1 MSWKVRR
8 DRVVGGTDLPGL
20 VGIADGGSGAAIV
33 ATVGDVPDRSAAA
46 SVLAELLDGNATDYE
61 ALLASPG
68 PTVVMGSPG
77 SKDTRDKVE
86 AAIADGRL
94 AGMAVQ
100 DLPRIAA
107 ATTAGVT
114 FVDPAT
120 ASTDLDGRPD
130 RAARTA
136 WPTCRAWTTR
146 SCTSPPAM
154 PPTPTYHVI
163 AIAGDP
169 AAGGPIDFG
178 SHPLPGLGAGV
189 VYDPA
194 SQMIHILGHAP
205 TVAGPSSRRPR
216 PAPTPLG
223 RSTSSSRTGT
233 RSSPTRASGRS
244 SPMPVG
250 ANFVPAAWAADVN
263 ADYPATDRQ
272 ELLVFDASGSMTS
285 IDMGSHAFA
294 WRLPGVIAG
303 AITAALHLS
312 AAADPVPTPARGGPG
327 RALRAGRRDVLRPV
341 ADRHERRLRRSVH
354 RGRVHGVRRALDRL
368 VAGQMGVL
376 GGDARHRR
384 PARPRPREQVGGAL
398 CHRRSRPADPR
409 PERARPGPGDPRADR
424 AHLRPRLHGDHRA
437 GRTAASGTSRS
448 CW

>member
-1 MSWKVRR
+1 M
-8 DRVVGGTDLPGL
+8 GGTDLPGL
-20 VGIADGGSGAAIV
+20 VGMADGGSGAAIV

-46 SVLAELLDGNATDYE
+46 SVLADLLDGNAADYE
-61 ALLASPG
+61 ARWPVPG
-68 PTVVMGSPG
+68 PTVVIGPPG

-107 ATTAGVT
+107 ATAAGVT

-120 ASTDLDGRPD
+120 ASTISTVVLTGGAHGLAYMSGVDDPKLYVTSGD
-130 RAARTA
+130 AA
-136 WPTCRAWTTR
+136 
-146 SCTSPPAM
+146 
-154 PPTPTYHVI
+154 TPTYHVI

-169 AAGGPIDFG
+169 AAGGPVDFG
-178 SHPLPGLGAGV
+178 VAPAAGSRRGV

-205 TVAGPSSRRPR
+205 TTAGTFEPP
-216 PAPTPLG
+216 PATGRDPAWTVYVVETHGNAVFADARLG
-223 RSTSSSRTGT
+223 AVFADARL
-233 RSSPTRASGRS
+233 
-244 SPMPVG
+244 G
-250 ANFVPAAWAADVN
+250 ANFVPAAWATDVN
-263 ADYPATDRQ
+263 ADYPASDRQ
-272 ELLVFDASGSMTS
+272 ELLVFDASGTMKS

-303 AITAALHLS
+303 AITAALIYLL
-312 AAADPVPTPARGGPG
+312 
-327 RALRAGRRDVLRPV
+327 LRILFR
-341 ADRHERRLRRSVH
+341 RRLVAVLAGLFVLADGMFFVQSRIGMNDVYVGLFIVAAYTR
-354 RGRVHGVRRALDRL
+354 VRRALDGL
-368 VAGQMGVL
+368 VAGEMGVL

-398 CHRRSRPADPR
+398 CHRRPRAADPR
-409 PERARPGPGDPRADR
+409 RSALGRVVAILGLIALTCVLGYMAITVP
-424 AHLRPRLHGDHRA
+424 
-437 GRTAASGTSRS
+437 RTAASGTSRS